1 MALVRSDPFR
11 DVDRLFQQLWN
22 SQQSG
27 PRPMAMPM
35 DAYRKDDSFLLQL
48 DLPGVASESIE
59 LSVEDN
65 VLTISAE
72 RPAPPSGEGVEPV
85 ISERTF
91 GMFSRQVVL
100 GKTLDA
106 ERIEANYEGGVL
118 TVAIPVAEQ
127 AKPRRIEV
135 RTSSEPRN
143 SRRRPFNRRHPLPRG
158 AAGAPR
164 GGPPRGS
171 APEVVGS
178 WHVHIDPPDRRKV
191 ETMTILAPP
200 FCDPEYGQTRGT
212 PVLWADVDTFEGDS
226 ASVLLVPALSRGRA
240 TNH

>member
-85 ISERTF
+85 ISERAF

-118 TVAIPVAEQ
+118 TIAIPVAEQ
-127 AKPRRIEV
+127 AKARRIEV
-135 RTSSEPRN
+135 RTSSE
-143 SRRRPFNRRHPLPRG
+143 LK
-158 AAGAPR
+158 
-164 GGPPRGS
+164 
-171 APEVVGS
+171 E
-178 WHVHIDPPDRRKV
+178 
-191 ETMTILAPP
+191 L
-200 FCDPEYGQTRGT
+200 
-212 PVLWADVDTFEGDS
+212 S
-226 ASVLLVPALSRGRA
+226 ASAV
-240 TNH
+240 